1 MLSEQERAQIEANVT
16 TLDEIDKAVEGW
28 STKTN
33 ARQTGFS
40 HYIKFTKKVDVMT
53 TLKFANLM
61 DNSLPWALALARKLL
76 KADSELR
83 EAKRTIALVAE
94 CYDGDLRTG
103 GHIYVPGEVWA
114 RVRSAKEEGT

>member
-1 MLSEQERAQIEANVT
+1 MSRHLTRLTKVI
-16 TLDEIDKAVEGW
+16 EGW
-28 STKTN
+28 STKTD

-40 HYIKFTKKVDVMT
+40 HYIKFTKKVDIMVS
-53 TLKFANLM
+53 LKFANLM

-103 GHIYVPGEVWA
+103 GHIYVPSEVWA
-114 RVRSAKEEGT
+114 RVRANKEEE